1 MFKGD
6 FDTVKRARMQKRSP
20 FLLEGEPRSYGAR
33 WSLKQWEDPP
43 PPQFKILGSY
53 GHGVGKK
60 SRDSRRNSPHYPPPF
75 RDQVMT
81 GSARKWK
88 LTAAICGEAQ
98 SVIRAGLRHNASSSG
113 RRSQEWTF
121 AAT

>member
-1 MFKGD
+1 MVHRMTNWSRPTSCSQQKPDQTRPDQFCTCTSSVTVAPTTRNEKLQ
-6 FDTVKRARMQKRSP
+6 VKRKR
-20 FLLEGEPRSYGAR
+20 G
-33 WSLKQWEDPP
+33 
-43 PPQFKILGSY
+43 
-53 GHGVGKK
+53 
-60 SRDSRRNSPHYPPPF
+60 DSRRNSPHYPPPF

-98 SVIRAGLRHNASSSG
+98 SVICAGLRHNASSSG